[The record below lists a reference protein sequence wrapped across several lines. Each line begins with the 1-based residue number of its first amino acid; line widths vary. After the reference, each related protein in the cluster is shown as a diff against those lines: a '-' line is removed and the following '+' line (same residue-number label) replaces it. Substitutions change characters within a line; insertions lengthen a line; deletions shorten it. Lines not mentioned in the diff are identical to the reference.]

1 MGSKLI
7 DGASPIGG
15 DFGGSVA
22 GGGGSPIG
30 GGSGGARA
38 AGGCGRP
45 SPGCGG
51 SFNWRRRFVDQYGF
65 AVTEMLFGQRQP
77 RVRHGEQ
84 GAFVFD
90 VSECLSECEAFLG
103 I

>member
-22 GGGGSPIG
+22 GGGGSRIG
-30 GGSGGARA
+30 GGPGGARA

-45 SPGCGG
+45 YPGCGG
-51 SFNWRRRFVDQYGF
+51 SLIGDGVSWTNMVSLLLRCCSASVSHAF
-65 AVTEMLFGQRQP
+65 AMASRARLFSTL
-77 RVRHGEQ
+77 VN
-84 GAFVFD
+84 V
-90 VSECLSECEAFLG
+90 
-103 I
+103 

>member
-1 MGSKLI
+1 LWP
-7 DGASPIGG
+7 PIPRLRR
-15 DFGGSVA
+15 F
-22 GGGGSPIG
+22 I
-30 GGSGGARA
+30 
-38 AGGCGRP
+38 
-45 SPGCGG
+45 
-51 SFNWRRRFVDQYGF
+51 NWRRRFVDQYGF

-103 I
+103 V

>member
-1 MGSKLI
+1 
-7 DGASPIGG
+7 
-15 DFGGSVA
+15 
-22 GGGGSPIG
+22 
-30 GGSGGARA
+30 
-38 AGGCGRP
+38 
-45 SPGCGG
+45 
-51 SFNWRRRFVDQYGF
+51 VDQYGF

-77 RVRHGEQ
+77 SVRHGEQ